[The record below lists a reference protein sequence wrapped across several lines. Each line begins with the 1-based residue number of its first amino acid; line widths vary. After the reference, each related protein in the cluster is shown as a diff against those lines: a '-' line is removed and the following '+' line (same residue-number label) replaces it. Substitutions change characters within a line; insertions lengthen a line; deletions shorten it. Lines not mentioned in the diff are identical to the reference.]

1 MTNDLKVSF
10 PQPCSESWEGMR
22 PDGCNRFCDRCEK
35 TIHDLSRL
43 TIDEVE
49 ALAHSG
55 DICVRAEVGAGGAV
69 KLKGGRHGGR
79 RMFAT
84 IGASVGILAA
94 SSQAA
99 AAEKPKLGAIKGA
112 VAGSCGFDLVTATGS
127 DGRVYRAKVGFNGRY
142 KVKRLPA
149 GSYEVKVEPSDPQP
163 PVTEDA
169 GAREPSPPTNGQV
182 KVEPGRTAV
191 LNMTSPNMCII
202 VGMLKIEKSSS

>member
-1 MTNDLKVSF
+1 VTNDLKVSF
-10 PQPCSESWEGMR
+10 PQPCSETWDAMR
-22 PDGCNRFCDRCEK
+22 TDGCNRFCDRCEK

-49 ALAHSG
+49 ELARSG
-55 DICVRAEVGAGGAV
+55 DICVRAEIGAGGAV
-69 KLKGGRHGGR
+69 KLKGGRHSGR

-112 VAGSCGFDLVTATGS
+112 VAGSCGVDRITATAS

-149 GSYEVKVEPSDPQP
+149 GSYEVKVEPPAAQP

-169 GAREPSPPTNGQV
+169 GPGEPPPPANGQV
-182 KVEPGRTAV
+182 MVEPGRTA
-191 LNMTSPNMCII
+191 S
-202 VGMLKIEKSSS
+202 